1 MARIW
6 KTSTATLIT
15 TTGNGEKMAGIKNP
29 IQERNWHLPQADN
42 SLTIEERDFLLRSQ
56 ASLSANPISYCHFCG
71 AEMLHTNS
79 GGPGGAGLWEITE
92 EERKL
97 GAHLKCFRENMAKFV
112 P

>member
-1 MARIW
+1 
-6 KTSTATLIT
+6 
-15 TTGNGEKMAGIKNP
+15 
-29 IQERNWHLPQADN
+29 
-42 SLTIEERDFLLRSQ
+42 
-56 ASLSANPISYCHFCG
+56 
-71 AEMLHTNS
+71 MLHVNS